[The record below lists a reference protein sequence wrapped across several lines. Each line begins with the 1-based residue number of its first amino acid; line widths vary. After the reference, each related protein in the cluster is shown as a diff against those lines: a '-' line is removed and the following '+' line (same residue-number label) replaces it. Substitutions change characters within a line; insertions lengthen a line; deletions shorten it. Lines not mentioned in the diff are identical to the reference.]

1 MIIVPLSRKASHF
14 PISFWQVELLIGIL
28 NVSVSFVLLPLL
40 TLSFLPKNFFN
51 NLEANRGFA
60 YFFGSKLERQTF
72 SIVQFPHSPGWT
84 TDKLLF
90 ALRFSHSSLLFVNV
104 FPSLAHTTK
113 SVSLAWID
121 LRLQNLKLFRS
132 TGTILWMIFLFR

>member
-1 MIIVPLSRKASHF
+1 MLLSRKASHF
-14 PISFWQVELLIGIL
+14 AISFWQVKLLTGIL
-28 NVSVSFVLLPLL
+28 NALVSFVLLLL
-40 TLSFLPKNFFN
+40 LMLSFLPKNFFN

-113 SVSLAWID
+113 SVSLAWIA
-121 LRLQNLKLFRS
+121 LRLHNRKLPRR
-132 TGTILWMIFLFR
+132 TETILRLIFLFK